1 MLKLTDMQVVRMLAK
16 KHAFTFSKGLGQNF
30 LIDESV
36 CPAIAEYGIPSADC
50 CALEVGAGFGVLT
63 QQLALHAKK
72 AVAVEL
78 DKRLAPVLEETLSDF
93 DNVEIVWQDI
103 TKVDIRKFLQTQFG
117 DEKVAFCANLPY
129 YITSPILMQL
139 LESGAKFEA
148 ITVMV
153 QKEAA
158 DRLCAEIGSRA
169 AGAVTA
175 AVQLRGTA
183 ELLFEVPRTSFYP
196 APNVDSAVIRI
207 TPYETPLCDE
217 ETLVFT
223 LKMVKAGFAQRRKT
237 AVNGLSAGLGL
248 SKEAVTEALEECGL
262 SANVRFEAL
271 DRDMLL
277 RLSDA
282 LRGRME

>member
-1 MLKLTDMQVVRMLAK
+1 MLCLTDMQVVRGLARK
-16 KHAFTFSKGLGQNF
+16 YDFSFSKGLGQNF

-50 CALEVGAGFGVLT
+50 GVLEVGAGFGVLT

-72 AVAVEL
+72 VIAVEL
-78 DKRLAPVLEETLSDF
+78 DKRLAPVLAETLSDF
-93 DNVEIVWQDI
+93 DNAEIVWQDI
-103 TKVDIRKFLQTQFG
+103 TKVDVSSFLRDNFG
-117 DEKVAFCANLPY
+117 DMDVAFCANLPY

-139 LESGAKFEA
+139 LESGAKFTS

-158 DRLCAEIGSRA
+158 ERLCAEIGSRE

-183 ELLFEVPRTSFYP
+183 EMLFEVPRDSFFP

-207 TPYETPLCDE
+207 TPYDTPLCDE
-217 ETLVFT
+217 KTLAFT
-223 LKMVKAGFAQRRKT
+223 LKMVKSGFAQRRKT

-248 SKEAVTEALEECGL
+248 SKEEITQALEKCGL
-262 SANVRFEAL
+262 SATVRFEAL
-271 DRDMLL
+271 DRDTLL
-277 RLSDA
+277 RLADVLMPHA
-282 LRGRME
+282 

>member
-1 MLKLTDMQVVRMLAK
+1 MLCLTDMQVVRGLARK
-16 KHAFTFSKGLGQNF
+16 YDFSFSKGLGQNF

-50 CALEVGAGFGVLT
+50 GVLEVGAGFGVLT

-72 AVAVEL
+72 VIAVEL
-78 DKRLAPVLEETLSDF
+78 DKRLAPVLAETLSDF
-93 DNVEIVWQDI
+93 DNAEIVWQDI
-103 TKVDIRKFLQTQFG
+103 TKVDVSSFLRDNFG
-117 DEKVAFCANLPY
+117 DMDVAFCANLPY

-139 LESGAKFEA
+139 LESGAKFTS

-158 DRLCAEIGSRA
+158 ERLCAEIGSRE

-183 ELLFEVPRTSFYP
+183 EMLFEVPRDSFFP

-207 TPYETPLCDE
+207 TPYDTPLCDE
-217 ETLVFT
+217 KTLAFT

-248 SKEAVTEALEECGL
+248 SKEEITQALEKCGL
-262 SANVRFEAL
+262 SATVRFEAL
-271 DRDMLL
+271 DRDTLL
-277 RLSDA
+277 RLADVLMPHA
-282 LRGRME
+282 